1 MNITAVTGCFDVPH
15 AGHVLLIEYAAA
27 AGLPVWMGINSDR
40 AIRILK
46 GNGRPIYKEDD
57 RLIIWRAFRL
67 VKAVILVDDIRMT
80 DFLEKFKPKI
90 WVKGSDYT
98 IETLDP
104 QELSTAKS
112 FDCDI
117 RFFPRIGSKSTSETI
132 QKMKG

>member
-1 MNITAVTGCFDVPH
+1 MNITAITGCFDVPH
-15 AGHVLLIEYAAA
+15 AGHVLLIEYAAS

-46 GNGRPIYKEDD
+46 GNGRPIYNEAD
-57 RLIIWRAFRL
+57 RLIIWKAFHF

-98 IETLDP
+98 IDTLDP
-104 QELSTAKS
+104 QEVAAAKA
-112 FDCDI
+112 FGCDI
-117 RFFPRIGSKSTSETI
+117 RFFQRHGGISTTETVLR
-132 QKMKG
+132 MKG